1 MTVTSVPSGPTRWQ
15 HPAMADDFLPLGV
28 LRERQ
33 TERLRATVE
42 LAGRQVAWYR
52 ERFQASG
59 VSAEEIRSPDDLT
72 RFPLITKVELQAAYP
87 QALFAVPLSQVARLH
102 ASSGTTGRQVLV
114 PYTRDDLAVW
124 TSAMVRS
131 LRMFG
136 IGPSDVIQNAYGYG
150 LFTGGLGF
158 HEGAAALGATVI
170 PVSGGNTERQ
180 IIVARDFGSTVLC
193 CTPSFFLHL
202 ADRAEEMEV
211 DLRSLRLRVGVF
223 GAEPWSEGLRA
234 RIEQTAGI
242 EAFDIYG
249 LTEIVGPGV
258 AAECSAHG
266 GLHVLE
272 DLFYPEI
279 IEPVSGER
287 LPDGQEGELVLTTLC
302 KQAMPMIRYRTG
314 DITAICAEPCS
325 CGRTLRR
332 IRRVSHRNDD
342 LFIVRGVNVYPSQI
356 EAALLEVKETLP
368 HYQIVLSQRDGQ
380 EQAEVLIEVGPEMF
394 SDRISVLQSLQDRLT
409 RAVRQAA
416 GVHID
421 VRLVEPRTIARSE
434 GKAQRIVAAG
444 SGVVFGQR

>member
-1 MTVTSVPSGPTRWQ
+1 MTVTSIPRGPAQWQ
-15 HPAMADDFLPLGV
+15 HPSVADDFLPLGV
-28 LRERQ
+28 LRQRQ

-59 VSAEEIRSPDDLT
+59 VSAEQVRSPDDLA
-72 RFPLITKVELQAAYP
+72 RFPLITKGDLQAAYP
-87 QALFAVPLSQVARLH
+87 QGLFAVPLSQVARLH

-131 LRMFG
+131 LVMFG
-136 IGPSDVIQNAYGYG
+136 VGPSDVIQNAYGYG

-158 HEGAAALGATVI
+158 HDGAAALGATVL

-180 IIVARDFGSTVLC
+180 IMVARDFGSTVLC

-202 ADRAEEMEV
+202 ADRAEEMDV

-223 GAEPWSEGLRA
+223 GAEPWSEGMRA

-242 EAFDIYG
+242 QAFDIYG
-249 LTEIVGPGV
+249 LAEIVGPGV
-258 AAECSAHG
+258 AAECPAHA

-279 IEPVSGER
+279 IDPDSGER
-287 LPDGQEGELVLTTLC
+287 LLDGQEGELVLTTLC

-314 DITAICAEPCS
+314 DITAICPEPCA

-342 LFIVRGVNVYPSQI
+342 LFIVRGVNVFPSQI

-421 VRLVEPRTIARSE
+421 VRLVEPRTIARSQ

-444 SGVVFGQR
+444 SS

>member
-1 MTVTSVPSGPTRWQ
+1 MMDESVSAGSTASQ
-15 HPAMADDFLPLGV
+15 HPAAADDFLPV
-28 LRERQ
+28 
-33 TERLRATVE
+33 ERLRQRQAERLQATVRMACE
-42 LAGRQVAWYR
+42 RVAWYR
-52 ERFQASG
+52 QRFAAAG
-59 VSAEEIRSPDDLT
+59 VTADQIRTPDDLV
-72 RFPLITKVELQAAYP
+72 RLPFVTKDDLRAAYP
-87 QALFAVPLSQVARLH
+87 QGLFAVPLDQVARLH

-114 PYTRDDLAVW
+114 PYTAADLAVW
-124 TSAMVRS
+124 TAAMVRC
-131 LRMFG
+131 LVMFG
-136 IGPSDVIQNAYGYG
+136 VRPADVIQNAYGYG

-158 HEGAAALGATVI
+158 HDGAAALGATVI

-180 IIVARDFGSTVLC
+180 ITVARDFGSTVLC

-202 ADRAEEMEV
+202 ADRAEEMGV
-211 DLRSLRLRVGVF
+211 NLRGLRLRVGVF

-234 RIEQTAGI
+234 RIEQAAGI

-249 LTEIVGPGV
+249 LAEIVGPGV
-258 AAECSAHG
+258 AAECPAHS

-272 DLFYPEI
+272 DLFYPEVI
-279 IEPVSGER
+279 DPESGQR

-302 KQAMPMIRYRTG
+302 KQAMPMLRYRTS
-314 DITAICAEPCS
+314 DMTAICTEPCP

-332 IRRVSHRNDD
+332 IRRVSHRSDD

-380 EQAEVLIEVGPEMF
+380 EHVEVQIEVGPEMF

-409 RAVRQAA
+409 RAIRQGI
-416 GVHID
+416 GVHVD

-434 GKAQRIVAAG
+434 GKAQRIVTTIET
-444 SGVVFGQR
+444 RETPP

>member
-1 MTVTSVPSGPTRWQ
+1 MTDESVSAGSTASQ
-15 HPAMADDFLPLGV
+15 HPAAADDFLPV
-28 LRERQ
+28 
-33 TERLRATVE
+33 ERLRQRQAERLQATVRRACE
-42 LAGRQVAWYR
+42 RVAWYR
-52 ERFQASG
+52 QRFAAAG
-59 VSAEEIRSPDDLT
+59 VTADQIRTPDDLVGLP
-72 RFPLITKVELQAAYP
+72 FVTKDDLRAAYP
-87 QALFAVPLSQVARLH
+87 QGLFAVPLDQVARLH

-114 PYTRDDLAVW
+114 PYTAADLAVW
-124 TSAMVRS
+124 TAAMVRC
-131 LRMFG
+131 LVMFG
-136 IGPSDVIQNAYGYG
+136 VRPADVIQNAYGYG

-158 HEGAAALGATVI
+158 HDGAAALGATVI

-180 IIVARDFGSTVLC
+180 ITVARDFGSTVLC

-202 ADRAEEMEV
+202 ADRAEEMGV
-211 DLRSLRLRVGVF
+211 NLRGLRLRVGVF

-234 RIEQTAGI
+234 RIEQAAGI

-249 LTEIVGPGV
+249 LAEIVGPGV
-258 AAECSAHG
+258 AAECPAHS

-272 DLFYPEI
+272 DLFYPEVI
-279 IEPVSGER
+279 DPESGQR

-302 KQAMPMIRYRTG
+302 KQAMPMLRYRTS
-314 DITAICAEPCS
+314 DMTAICTEPCP

-332 IRRVSHRNDD
+332 IRRVSHRSDD

-380 EQAEVLIEVGPEMF
+380 EHVEVQIEVGPEMF

-409 RAVRQAA
+409 RAIRQGI
-416 GVHID
+416 GVHVD

-434 GKAQRIVAAG
+434 GKAQRIVTTIET
-444 SGVVFGQR
+444 RETPP

>member
-1 MTVTSVPSGPTRWQ
+1 MTDESISAGAAAAQ
-15 HPAMADDFLPLGV
+15 HPAAADDFLPV
-28 LRERQ
+28 EPLRQRQ
-33 TERLRATVE
+33 AERLQASVR
-42 LAGRQVAWYR
+42 LACERVAWYR
-52 ERFQASG
+52 QRFAAAG
-59 VSAEEIRSPDDLT
+59 VTADQIRTPDDLV
-72 RFPLITKVELQAAYP
+72 RLPFVTKEDLRAVYP
-87 QALFAVPLSQVARLH
+87 QGLFAVPLDQVARLH

-114 PYTRDDLAVW
+114 PYTAADLAVW
-124 TSAMVRS
+124 TAAMVRC
-131 LRMFG
+131 LVMFG
-136 IGPSDVIQNAYGYG
+136 VRPSDVVQNAYGYG

-158 HEGAAALGATVI
+158 HDGAAALGATVI

-180 IIVARDFGSTVLC
+180 ITVARDFESTVLC

-202 ADRAEEMEV
+202 ADRAEEMGV
-211 DLRSLRLRVGVF
+211 NLRELRLRVGVF

-234 RIEQTAGI
+234 RIEQAAGI

-249 LTEIVGPGV
+249 LAEIVGPGV
-258 AAECSAHG
+258 AAECPAHS

-279 IEPVSGER
+279 IDPESGQR

-302 KQAMPMIRYRTG
+302 KQAMPMLRYRTS
-314 DITAICAEPCS
+314 DMTAICTEPCI

-332 IRRVSHRNDD
+332 IRRVSHRSDD

-380 EQAEVLIEVGPEMF
+380 EHVEVQIEVGPEMF

-409 RAVRQAA
+409 RAIRQGI
-416 GVHID
+416 GVHVD

-434 GKAQRIVAAG
+434 GKAQRIVTAT
-444 SGVVFGQR
+444 SSRPT